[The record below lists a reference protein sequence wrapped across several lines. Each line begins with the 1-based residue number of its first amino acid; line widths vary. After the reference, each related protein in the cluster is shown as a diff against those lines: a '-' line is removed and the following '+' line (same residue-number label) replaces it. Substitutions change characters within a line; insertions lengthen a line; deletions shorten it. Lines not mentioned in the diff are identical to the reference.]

1 MLNIFMFFCAK
12 ILLNLIWCVVKRLAD
27 FVKFHF
33 DNVFL
38 DKPMLFLPYSLVQ
51 VGDIDTYS
59 GYKCKQHTQWS
70 HELTYIVRGSVN
82 VLCGDKTYLCKAGD
96 IIFNPKG
103 SEHAIFSVD
112 GHSARYYYIAFDIV
126 NCENKCEQQLAYFYN
141 SAQPTIAVADRGI
154 THTFHD
160 IFLNL
165 YGKDAFSGAIV
176 SDGIRKLLIYSLR
189 SFLGK
194 ANQVYVPDLR
204 FGKKRTV
211 AQICSFIDSNVEDI
225 NVLKKL
231 PQKFDY
237 SYSYISSFFSKSMGL
252 SLKEYF
258 LMSRHRR
265 ACELLQ
271 SGLRVTTVAERMG
284 YSSIHVFSKAFSG
297 RENMSPSAYAQ
308 KYKTK

>member
-1 MLNIFMFFCAK
+1 M
-12 ILLNLIWCVVKRLAD
+12 AD

-38 DKPMLFLPYSLVQ
+38 DKPMMFLPYSLVQ

-59 GYKCKQHTQWS
+59 GYRCNQHTQWS

-82 VLCGDKTYLCKAGD
+82 ILCGDKTYLCKAGD
-96 IIFNPKG
+96 IVFNPKG
-103 SEHAIFSVD
+103 TEHAIVSAD

-126 NCENKCEQQLAYFYN
+126 ECEDECEQKLADFFN
-141 SAQPTIAVADRGI
+141 KAQPTFAVADRSI

-165 YGKDAFSGAIV
+165 YGKDEFSSVIV
-176 SDGIRKLLIYSLR
+176 TDSIRKLLIYVLR
-189 SFLGK
+189 SLSGD
-194 ANQVYVPDLR
+194 ANKVYVPDLR

-231 PQKFDY
+231 PKRFDY
-237 SYSYISSFFSKSMGL
+237 SYSHISSFFSKSMGL

-265 ACELLQ
+265 ACELLR
-271 SGLRVTTVAERMG
+271 SGMSVTAVAERMG
-284 YSSIHVFSKAFSG
+284 YSSIPVFSKALSG
-297 RENMSPSAYAQ
+297 RESISPSVYAQ

>member
-1 MLNIFMFFCAK
+1 M
-12 ILLNLIWCVVKRLAD
+12 AD

-33 DNVFL
+33 DNTFY

-59 GYKCKQHTQWS
+59 GFKCVRHTQIA
-70 HELTYIVRGSVN
+70 HEITYIVRGN
-82 VLCGDKTYLCKAGD
+82 ANILCGDNTYLCKAGD

-103 SEHAIFSVD
+103 SLHAIDSAD
-112 GHSARYYYIAFDIV
+112 GHSLRYYYIAFDIPDTS
-126 NCENKCEQQLAYFYN
+126 NGTEQKLADFFA
-141 SAQPTIAVADRGI
+141 SEKAGCAVADRSI
-154 THTFHD
+154 PHTFHD

-165 YGKDAFSGAIV
+165 YGNDEFSNDVV
-176 SDGIRKLLIYSLR
+176 SDSIRKLLIYALR
-189 SFLGK
+189 SLEGM
-194 ANQVYVPDLR
+194 ANRVYVPDVR

-225 NVLKKL
+225 DALKKL

-237 SYSYISSFFSKSMGL
+237 SYSHISSFFSKSMGL

-265 ACELLQ
+265 ASELLR
-271 SGLRVTTVAERMG
+271 SGMSVTAVSERMG
-284 YSSIHVFSKAFSG
+284 YSSIHVFSKAFSS
-297 RENMSPSAYAQ
+297 REGVSPSVYISNFES
-308 KYKTK
+308 KGSKNKVR